1 MDFSLSVLAAILA
14 VLGYSLNDTI
24 VVFDR
29 VRENF
34 RKMRK
39 SSVIEIMNVSIN
51 QTLSRTVITSGT
63 TLLTLF
69 ALFVY
74 GGEIIRGFSVA
85 MIVGVL
91 IGTYSS
97 IFIAAPVTL
106 ALGITR
112 EDMLPVKKEAAQD
125 NQP

>member
-1 MDFSLSVLAAILA
+1 M
-14 VLGYSLNDTI
+14 
-24 VVFDR
+24 
-29 VRENF
+29 
-34 RKMRK
+34 
-39 SSVIEIMNVSIN
+39 
-51 QTLSRTVITSGT
+51 ITSGT

-74 GGEIIRGFSVA
+74 GGEIIRGFSIA
-85 MIVGVL
+85 MIVGIV